1 MLVKIK
7 NYIFAWKYRRAV
19 REAKK
24 LAVLF
29 GMKYYVISLN
39 GDLKVVPKQTIKKLV
54 RRKRFRKGVTVDDIE
69 KKALFITQ

>member
-24 LAVLF
+24 LAGLF

-39 GDLKVVPKQTIKKLV
+39 GDLKVVPKQTIKELV